1 MSSPVYRSRQK
12 LVIFVNLV
20 IYCTVRV
27 AINVYDFFVEHQS
40 IDLVF
45 SVVFKVVRVFPGRSV
60 KNALRET
67 ISHGRKMM
75 SLFLFVAVFV
85 LLSFSLP

>member
-1 MSSPVYRSRQK
+1 M
-12 LVIFVNLV
+12 
-20 IYCTVRV
+20 
-27 AINVYDFFVEHQS
+27 EHQS

-45 SVVFKVVRVFPGRSV
+45 SVVFNVVRVFPGRSV
-60 KNALRET
+60 KNALRAT
-67 ISHGRKMM
+67 TSHGRKMM